1 MSVKLE
7 MQTTSKEIMEA
18 LEKIVKQ
25 LEEQGIAKEEIEEK
39 KDIIEED
46 IKQQIKSI
54 QKQMCENIKDKVK
67 NDSTMTLES
76 EEILEDNSVVLTIN
90 L

>member
-18 LEKIVKQ
+18 LEKIIQQ
-25 LEEQGIAKEEIEEK
+25 LEEQGVAKEEIEEK
-39 KDIIEED
+39 IDIIEED

-54 QKQMCENIKDKVK
+54 QEQVCENIKGKVK

>member
-25 LEEQGIAKEEIEEK
+25 LEEQGIAKKEIEEK

-67 NDSTMTLES
+67 NNPTMTLEG

>member
-1 MSVKLE
+1 
-7 MQTTSKEIMEA
+7 MEA

-67 NDSTMTLES
+67 NNPTMTLEG

>member
-39 KDIIEED
+39 KDIIEEE

-67 NDSTMTLES
+67 NNPTMTLEG

>member
-25 LEEQGIAKEEIEEK
+25 LEEQGIAKEKIEEK
-39 KDIIEED
+39 MDIIEED

-54 QKQMCENIKDKVK
+54 QEQMCENIKDKVK
-67 NDSTMTLES
+67 NNSTMTLES

>member
-1 MSVKLE
+1 M
-7 MQTTSKEIMEA
+7 
-18 LEKIVKQ
+18 
-25 LEEQGIAKEEIEEK
+25 
-39 KDIIEED
+39 DIIEED

-54 QKQMCENIKDKVK
+54 QEQMCKNIKDKVK
-67 NDSTMTLES
+67 NNSMMTLES

>member
-67 NDSTMTLES
+67 NNPTMTLEG